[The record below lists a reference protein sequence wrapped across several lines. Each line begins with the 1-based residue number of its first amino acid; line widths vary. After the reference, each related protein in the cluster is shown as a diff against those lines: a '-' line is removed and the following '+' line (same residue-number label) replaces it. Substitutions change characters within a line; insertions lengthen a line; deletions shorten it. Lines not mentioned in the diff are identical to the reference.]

1 MFIMGTIWYIV
12 YFMDQDHICNLMVSI
27 IATIAG
33 DHGIEFQCGKPN
45 TMQLVFAA
53 SLHSIIEYEK
63 RLIGLESGWCVRVK
77 RHVYLCTVVS
87 AS

>member
-45 TMQLVFAA
+45 T
-53 SLHSIIEYEK
+53 
-63 RLIGLESGWCVRVK
+63 
-77 RHVYLCTVVS
+77 TVIDFSSVI
-87 AS
+87 